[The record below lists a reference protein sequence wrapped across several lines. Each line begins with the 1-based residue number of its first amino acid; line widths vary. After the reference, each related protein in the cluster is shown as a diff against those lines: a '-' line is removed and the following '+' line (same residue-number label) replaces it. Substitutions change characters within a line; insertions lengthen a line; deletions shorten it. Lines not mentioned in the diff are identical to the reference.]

1 MRILCRVPWAV
12 KRTGSAVPARLVLIP
27 FLRTVYSVVQF
38 RNAVTNPGGHC
49 GLPAPCNAPFAQ
61 GVNTIGFRSLR
72 TAVLFGLVALALL
85 ANGRKAIAAAQL
97 APPASPS
104 VALSA
109 SPTSAQAGQPVTLR
123 WSSTN
128 ATSITLEPSVG
139 PVAAKGST
147 TVRPSQSTTY
157 TLTAT
162 GPGGSAH
169 ASAQVTI
176 TPAPPQAAV
185 QKPSEKDISSDQEQM
200 RGLDEQIQEIK
211 SDSLRMSAEL
221 SQLEEKLLYPS
232 GTQVAIFVELA
243 KGDAMR
249 LDAVRL
255 QIDGQLV
262 AHYIYSAKELQ
273 ALRKAGVQR
282 IYVGNVA
289 TGDRKLEV
297 RVDGKLEGG
306 AEFSRT
312 EHFAF
317 RKEVKPK
324 LVGLTLAGTDSSNT
338 PIALGE
344 W

>member
-1 MRILCRVPWAV
+1 MR
-12 KRTGSAVPARLVLIP
+12 
-27 FLRTVYSVVQF
+27 FY
-38 RNAVTNPGGHC
+38 
-49 GLPAPCNAPFAQ
+49 
-61 GVNTIGFRSLR
+61 SLR
-72 TAVLFGLVALALL
+72 TAVLFGLVAFALM
-85 ANGRKAIAAAQL
+85 ANGRKPVAAAQL
-97 APPASPS
+97 APPVSPT

-109 SPTSAQAGQPVTLR
+109 SPASAQAGQTVTLT

-139 PVAAKGST
+139 RVAAQGST
-147 TVRPSQSTTY
+147 TIKPSQSTTY
-157 TLTAT
+157 TVTAT

-169 ASAQVTI
+169 ANAQVTI
-176 TPAPPQAAV
+176 TPAPSPAAV
-185 QKPSEKDISSDQEQM
+185 QQHSQEEITSDQQQM

-211 SDSLRMSAEL
+211 SDSLRISAEL

-232 GTQVAIFVELA
+232 GTQVAVFVELA
-243 KGDAMR
+243 KGDTMR

-273 ALRKAGVQR
+273 ALRKGGVQR

-289 TGDRKLEV
+289 TGDHKLDV
-297 RVDGKLEGG
+297 LVDGKLEGG
-306 AEFSRT
+306 ADFSRT
-312 EHFAF
+312 GQFTF

-324 LVGLTLAGTDSSNT
+324 MVGLTLSGPQSGNT
-338 PIALGE
+338 PIKLGD